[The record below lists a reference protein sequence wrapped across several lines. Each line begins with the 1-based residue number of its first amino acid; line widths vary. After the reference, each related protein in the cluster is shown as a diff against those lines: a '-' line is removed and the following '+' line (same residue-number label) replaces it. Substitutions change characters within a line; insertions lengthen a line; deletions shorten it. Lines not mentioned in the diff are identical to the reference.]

1 MTSPFSMSEPQPLC
15 HWLAL
20 LALFCLPSLCP
31 AEPVPPRPSQLS
43 AHQALQERAR
53 TMARELMASV
63 IDTQLRQLEDNG
75 LTNLPIHAQIAS
87 MRSTI
92 DAIVTTDMQGVVE
105 LLAES
110 EARTPAEQA
119 SRVVE
124 ARRMIRHITI
134 RLMAERQQILRRLKI
149 ADIAA
154 QVRRLIH
161 IQTSASQATES
172 LPQQPSGKRE
182 SLTLT
187 TIEQQRTVESLCAA
201 LTQTLHDVRT
211 WDGPLGIGAHES
223 LRRLKDARS
232 DEALDSALDRLAASD
247 FATAFA
253 AQRHLLATFESLL
266 NAIETSQ
273 GVGDT
278 RNKAALDA
286 VREVLQAGTK
296 LRNEIATTPLTDQ
309 SVERL
314 VEKQSQFREDIH
326 ALSELVG
333 GVPHIQPLLAQAK
346 EAALES
352 TARLFDGD
360 QRQAVAEESKALGN
374 LAAIAE
380 RIERAEPAH
389 NDSRSADQLAAR
401 VNDLRNAAVEMAEVL
416 ERQKKAADAAQ
427 SNPQAAIQ
435 PQQEVA
441 AAIPRV
447 QQKKDLPASV
457 TARLEEAAEAAVA
470 AAKTLAEPPTQQPSP
485 AAGVPTAAK
494 ASVDAAMDAVKESSA
509 EIARAIADTERIRA
523 ATQIAEL
530 SRAAEAMER
539 AAAAEHAIA
548 EQAEQMAAQAGEASE
563 PSKGEAQ
570 AAMAAEQQDIAAV
583 AEKVAQ
589 GIKATAPAAA
599 EAIAI
604 AQKSMAKAQNDF
616 DALAASSDNPIAA
629 PAGDPAKSA
638 QGDPA
643 KSAQGDPAKSA
654 QGDPAKSAQGDPAK
668 SAQEA
673 AAQAHQAA
681 SELAHAASEIRSE
694 MAHVAAEL
702 DRTTQAQLSEA
713 IAAQQAAES
722 AIPEPSS
729 AAPSAQAQS
738 PEQASATAPQDG
750 AQPADSPHKQSPEQA
765 QMDAQA
771 SAEREAANLALR
783 EAHIARDQSLASAI
797 AEQAIA
803 QKQARAEIA
812 DRSTELNDQMAPHSL
827 ESAQA
832 LKGAEERFAEA
843 QQAIGEDASAIA
855 GQTEIANQP
864 LREALALASQLNDIS
879 QPPLEPSALS
889 QPELGPGQPTP
900 GQPTP
905 GQPTPGQPTPGE
917 PTPGQPTPGQP
928 TPGEPTPGQPTPGQP
943 TPGQPTPGQPT
954 PGQPTRGQ
962 PTPGQPTLGQPTPG
976 QPTLG
981 QPTPGQPAPGQPA
994 PGQPTPGQPT
1004 PGQPTPGQPTPG
1016 QPTPRQP
1023 TPGQPTPGQ
1032 PTPGQP
1038 TPGQPTPGQ
1047 MAQAAD
1053 DHTNPAENASLGS
1066 GFVPQNPETTAK
1078 LIAGQKAQ
1086 AAADSALAF
1095 NASKSTPA
1103 GEPSSPA
1110 SDPVA
1115 QTSDQEQPSEGNN
1128 SQMDGPSGS
1137 RRGQA
1142 IDSSPLKPT
1151 DRVGR
1156 KSDSSGPRV
1165 GDAEE
1170 VARSFEKEGWFAKLP
1185 PEMRKAIRAKSQR
1198 RAPRG
1203 YEEKLDRYFQN
1214 ID

>member
-1 MTSPFSMSEPQPLC
+1 M
-15 HWLAL
+15 
-20 LALFCLPSLCP
+20 
-31 AEPVPPRPSQLS
+31 
-43 AHQALQERAR
+43 
-53 TMARELMASV
+53 
-63 IDTQLRQLEDNG
+63 
-75 LTNLPIHAQIAS
+75 
-87 MRSTI
+87 
-92 DAIVTTDMQGVVE
+92 
-105 LLAES
+105 
-110 EARTPAEQA
+110 
-119 SRVVE
+119 
-124 ARRMIRHITI
+124 
-134 RLMAERQQILRRLKI
+134 
-149 ADIAA
+149 
-154 QVRRLIH
+154 
-161 IQTSASQATES
+161 
-172 LPQQPSGKRE
+172 
-182 SLTLT
+182 
-187 TIEQQRTVESLCAA
+187 
-201 LTQTLHDVRT
+201 
-211 WDGPLGIGAHES
+211 
-223 LRRLKDARS
+223 
-232 DEALDSALDRLAASD
+232 
-247 FATAFA
+247 
-253 AQRHLLATFESLL
+253 
-266 NAIETSQ
+266 
-273 GVGDT
+273 
-278 RNKAALDA
+278 
-286 VREVLQAGTK
+286 
-296 LRNEIATTPLTDQ
+296 
-309 SVERL
+309 
-314 VEKQSQFREDIH
+314 
-326 ALSELVG
+326 
-333 GVPHIQPLLAQAK
+333 
-346 EAALES
+346 
-352 TARLFDGD
+352 
-360 QRQAVAEESKALGN
+360 
-374 LAAIAE
+374 
-380 RIERAEPAH
+380 
-389 NDSRSADQLAAR
+389 
-401 VNDLRNAAVEMAEVL
+401 
-416 ERQKKAADAAQ
+416 
-427 SNPQAAIQ
+427 
-435 PQQEVA
+435 
-441 AAIPRV
+441 
-447 QQKKDLPASV
+447 
-457 TARLEEAAEAAVA
+457 
-470 AAKTLAEPPTQQPSP
+470 
-485 AAGVPTAAK
+485 
-494 ASVDAAMDAVKESSA
+494 
-509 EIARAIADTERIRA
+509 
-523 ATQIAEL
+523 
-530 SRAAEAMER
+530 
-539 AAAAEHAIA
+539 
-548 EQAEQMAAQAGEASE
+548 
-563 PSKGEAQ
+563 
-570 AAMAAEQQDIAAV
+570 
-583 AEKVAQ
+583 
-589 GIKATAPAAA
+589 
-599 EAIAI
+599 
-604 AQKSMAKAQNDF
+604 
-616 DALAASSDNPIAA
+616 
-629 PAGDPAKSA
+629 
-638 QGDPA
+638 
-643 KSAQGDPAKSA
+643 
-654 QGDPAKSAQGDPAK
+654 
-668 SAQEA
+668 
-673 AAQAHQAA
+673 
-681 SELAHAASEIRSE
+681 
-694 MAHVAAEL
+694 AAEL

-905 GQPTPGQPTPGE
+905 GE
-917 PTPGQPTPGQP
+917 PTPGQ
-928 TPGEPTPGQPTPGQP
+928 PTPGQPTPGQP

-994 PGQPTPGQPT
+994 PGQPT

>member
-654 QGDPAKSAQGDPAK
+654 Q
-668 SAQEA
+668 EA

-812 DRSTELNDQMAPHSL
+812 DRSTELNDQMAPQSL

-905 GQPTPGQPTPGE
+905 GQPTPGEPTPGE
-917 PTPGQPTPGQP
+917 
-928 TPGEPTPGQPTPGQP
+928 
-943 TPGQPTPGQPT
+943 PTPGQPT

-962 PTPGQPTLGQPTPG
+962 PTPGQPT
-976 QPTLG
+976 
-981 QPTPGQPAPGQPA
+981 PGQPA
-994 PGQPTPGQPT
+994 PGQPT

>member
-1 MTSPFSMSEPQPLC
+1 
-15 HWLAL
+15 
-20 LALFCLPSLCP
+20 
-31 AEPVPPRPSQLS
+31 
-43 AHQALQERAR
+43 
-53 TMARELMASV
+53 MARELVASV

-87 MRSTI
+87 MRNTI

-105 LLAES
+105 LLAEAEGS
-110 EARTPAEQA
+110 TPAEQA

-124 ARRMIRHITI
+124 ARRMIRHITV
-134 RLMAERQQILRRLKI
+134 RLMAERQQILRRLKV

-172 LPQQPSGKRE
+172 LLQQPPGKRE

-201 LTQTLHDVRT
+201 LTQTLQDIRT

-232 DEALDSALDRLAASD
+232 NEALDSALDRLAASD

-273 GVGDT
+273 GVGNT

-314 VEKQSQFREDIH
+314 VEKQSQFRENIH
-326 ALSELVG
+326 ALGELVG

-389 NDSRSADQLAAR
+389 NESRSAEQLAAR
-401 VNDLRNAAVEMAEVL
+401 VDDLRNAAVQMAQVL

-441 AAIPRV
+441 RAIPRV

-470 AAKTLAEPPTQQPSP
+470 AAKTLAEAPAQQPSP

-563 PSKGEAQ
+563 PSQGETQ
-570 AAMAAEQQDIAAV
+570 AALAAEQQDIAAV

-589 GIKATAPAAA
+589 GIKATAPAAV

-604 AQKSMAKAQNDF
+604 AQKTMAKAQNDF
-616 DALAASSDNPIAA
+616 NALAASSDHPIAT

-668 SAQEA
+668 SAQGDPAKSAQGDPAKSAQGDPAKSAQQA

-738 PEQASATAPQDG
+738 PEQASATAPQEG
-750 AQPADSPHKQSPEQA
+750 AQSADSPHKQSPEQA

-783 EAHIARDQSLASAI
+783 EAQIARDQSLASAI

-803 QKQARAEIA
+803 QRQARAEIA
-812 DRSTELNDQMAPHSL
+812 DRSTELNDQMAPHAV

-879 QPPLEPSALS
+879 QPPLEPSALG
-889 QPELGPGQPTP
+889 QPESGPGQ
-900 GQPTP
+900 
-905 GQPTPGQPTPGE
+905 
-917 PTPGQPTPGQP
+917 
-928 TPGEPTPGQPTPGQP
+928 PTPGQPTPGQP

-954 PGQPTRGQ
+954 PGQPT
-962 PTPGQPTLGQPTPG
+962 
-976 QPTLG
+976 
-981 QPTPGQPAPGQPA
+981 

-1016 QPTPRQP
+1016 QPTPGQP

-1047 MAQAAD
+1047 PTPGQPTPGQPTPGQLAQTAD
-1053 DHTNPAENASLGS
+1053 DHRNPAENASLGS

-1086 AAADSALAF
+1086 AAADSLLAS
-1095 NASKSTPA
+1095 NASESTPA

-1128 SQMDGPSGS
+1128 SQTDGPSGS

-1142 IDSSPLKPT
+1142 IDGSPLKPI
-1151 DRVGR
+1151 DRVDQ
-1156 KSDSSGPRV
+1156 KSESSGPRV

>member
-1 MTSPFSMSEPQPLC
+1 
-15 HWLAL
+15 
-20 LALFCLPSLCP
+20 
-31 AEPVPPRPSQLS
+31 
-43 AHQALQERAR
+43 
-53 TMARELMASV
+53 MASV

-87 MRSTI
+87 MRNTI
-92 DAIVTTDMQGVVE
+92 DAIVTTDMQDVVE

-110 EARTPAEQA
+110 EGRTPAEQA

-172 LPQQPSGKRE
+172 LPQQPPGKRE

-201 LTQTLHDVRT
+201 LTQTLQDVRT
-211 WDGPLGIGAHES
+211 WDGPLGVGAHES
-223 LRRLKDARS
+223 LRRLKDAHS

-247 FATAFA
+247 FATAFT

-389 NDSRSADQLAAR
+389 NESRSADQLAAR
-401 VNDLRNAAVEMAEVL
+401 VNDLRNAAVEMAQVL
-416 ERQKKAADAAQ
+416 ERQKKATDAAQ

-485 AAGVPTAAK
+485 AAGVPTVAK

-563 PSKGEAQ
+563 PSQGETQ
-570 AAMAAEQQDIAAV
+570 AALAAEQQDIAAV

-589 GIKATAPAAA
+589 GIKATAPAAV

-629 PAGDPAKSA
+629 PA
-638 QGDPA
+638 
-643 KSAQGDPAKSA
+643 
-654 QGDPAKSAQGDPAK
+654 GDPAKSAQGDPAK

-722 AIPEPSS
+722 VIPEPSS
-729 AAPSAQAQS
+729 AAPSAAAQS

-750 AQPADSPHKQSPEQA
+750 AQSADSPHKQSPEQA
-765 QMDAQA
+765 QMGAQA

-783 EAHIARDQSLASAI
+783 EAQIARDQSLASAI

-812 DRSTELNDQMAPHSL
+812 DRSTELNDQMAPHSV

-879 QPPLEPSALS
+879 QPTLEPSALS
-889 QPELGPGQPTP
+889 QPESGPGQPA
-900 GQPTP
+900 
-905 GQPTPGQPTPGE
+905 
-917 PTPGQPTPGQP
+917 
-928 TPGEPTPGQPTPGQP
+928 PGEPTPGQPTPGQP

-954 PGQPTRGQ
+954 PSQ
-962 PTPGQPTLGQPTPG
+962 PTPS
-976 QPTLG
+976 
-981 QPTPGQPAPGQPA
+981 
-994 PGQPTPGQPT
+994 
-1004 PGQPTPGQPTPG
+1004 
-1016 QPTPRQP
+1016 QP

-1086 AAADSALAF
+1086 AAADSALAS
-1095 NASKSTPA
+1095 NASKSTSA

>member
-1 MTSPFSMSEPQPLC
+1 M
-15 HWLAL
+15 
-20 LALFCLPSLCP
+20 
-31 AEPVPPRPSQLS
+31 
-43 AHQALQERAR
+43 
-53 TMARELMASV
+53 
-63 IDTQLRQLEDNG
+63 
-75 LTNLPIHAQIAS
+75 
-87 MRSTI
+87 
-92 DAIVTTDMQGVVE
+92 
-105 LLAES
+105 
-110 EARTPAEQA
+110 
-119 SRVVE
+119 
-124 ARRMIRHITI
+124 
-134 RLMAERQQILRRLKI
+134 
-149 ADIAA
+149 
-154 QVRRLIH
+154 
-161 IQTSASQATES
+161 
-172 LPQQPSGKRE
+172 
-182 SLTLT
+182 
-187 TIEQQRTVESLCAA
+187 
-201 LTQTLHDVRT
+201 
-211 WDGPLGIGAHES
+211 
-223 LRRLKDARS
+223 
-232 DEALDSALDRLAASD
+232 
-247 FATAFA
+247 
-253 AQRHLLATFESLL
+253 
-266 NAIETSQ
+266 
-273 GVGDT
+273 
-278 RNKAALDA
+278 
-286 VREVLQAGTK
+286 
-296 LRNEIATTPLTDQ
+296 
-309 SVERL
+309 
-314 VEKQSQFREDIH
+314 
-326 ALSELVG
+326 
-333 GVPHIQPLLAQAK
+333 
-346 EAALES
+346 
-352 TARLFDGD
+352 
-360 QRQAVAEESKALGN
+360 
-374 LAAIAE
+374 
-380 RIERAEPAH
+380 
-389 NDSRSADQLAAR
+389 
-401 VNDLRNAAVEMAEVL
+401 
-416 ERQKKAADAAQ
+416 
-427 SNPQAAIQ
+427 
-435 PQQEVA
+435 
-441 AAIPRV
+441 
-447 QQKKDLPASV
+447 
-457 TARLEEAAEAAVA
+457 
-470 AAKTLAEPPTQQPSP
+470 
-485 AAGVPTAAK
+485 
-494 ASVDAAMDAVKESSA
+494 
-509 EIARAIADTERIRA
+509 
-523 ATQIAEL
+523 
-530 SRAAEAMER
+530 
-539 AAAAEHAIA
+539 
-548 EQAEQMAAQAGEASE
+548 
-563 PSKGEAQ
+563 
-570 AAMAAEQQDIAAV
+570 
-583 AEKVAQ
+583 
-589 GIKATAPAAA
+589 
-599 EAIAI
+599 
-604 AQKSMAKAQNDF
+604 
-616 DALAASSDNPIAA
+616 
-629 PAGDPAKSA
+629 
-638 QGDPA
+638 
-643 KSAQGDPAKSA
+643 
-654 QGDPAKSAQGDPAK
+654 
-668 SAQEA
+668 
-673 AAQAHQAA
+673 
-681 SELAHAASEIRSE
+681 
-694 MAHVAAEL
+694 AAEL

-928 TPGEPTPGQPTPGQP
+928 TPG
-943 TPGQPTPGQPT
+943 
-954 PGQPTRGQ
+954 
-962 PTPGQPTLGQPTPG
+962 
-976 QPTLG
+976 
-981 QPTPGQPAPGQPA
+981 QPA
-994 PGQPTPGQPT
+994 
-1004 PGQPTPGQPTPG
+1004 
-1016 QPTPRQP
+1016 
-1023 TPGQPTPGQ
+1023 
-1032 PTPGQP
+1032 
-1038 TPGQPTPGQ
+1038 PGQPTPGQ

-1053 DHTNPAENASLGS
+1053 DHTNTAENASLGS

-1078 LIAGQKAQ
+1078 LIAGQKAR

>member
-1 MTSPFSMSEPQPLC
+1 MTSPFSMREPQRLC

-31 AEPVPPRPSQLS
+31 AEPVPPRPSQFS

-87 MRSTI
+87 MRNTI

-110 EARTPAEQA
+110 EGRTPAEQA

-124 ARRMIRHITI
+124 ARRMIRHITV

-172 LPQQPSGKRE
+172 LPQQPPGKRE

-201 LTQTLHDVRT
+201 LTQTLQDVRT
-211 WDGPLGIGAHES
+211 WDGPLGVGAHES

-389 NDSRSADQLAAR
+389 NESRSADQLGAR

-563 PSKGEAQ
+563 PSQGQTQ

-589 GIKATAPAAA
+589 GIKATAPAAV

-604 AQKSMAKAQNDF
+604 AQKTMAKAQVDF

-638 QGDPA
+638 Q
-643 KSAQGDPAKSA
+643 
-654 QGDPAKSAQGDPAK
+654 
-668 SAQEA
+668 EA

-681 SELAHAASEIRSE
+681 SELAHAAAEIRSE

-702 DRTTQAQLSEA
+702 DRTAQAQLSEA

-729 AAPSAQAQS
+729 AAPLAAAQS

-750 AQPADSPHKQSPEQA
+750 AQSADSPHKQSPEQA

-783 EAHIARDQSLASAI
+783 EAQIARDQSLASAI

-812 DRSTELNDQMAPHSL
+812 DRSTELNDQMAPHSV

-879 QPPLEPSALS
+879 QPPLEPSALG
-889 QPELGPGQPTP
+889 QPESGPSEPAP
-900 GQPTP
+900 GE
-905 GQPTPGQPTPGE
+905 PTPGE

-928 TPGEPTPGQPTPGQP
+928 TPGQPTPSQPTPSQPTPGQPTPGQP

-954 PGQPTRGQ
+954 PGE
-962 PTPGQPTLGQPTPG
+962 
-976 QPTLG
+976 
-981 QPTPGQPAPGQPA
+981 
-994 PGQPTPGQPT
+994 
-1004 PGQPTPGQPTPG
+1004 
-1016 QPTPRQP
+1016 
-1023 TPGQPTPGQ
+1023 PTPGQ

-1086 AAADSALAF
+1086 AAADSALAS
-1095 NASKSTPA
+1095 NASESTPA

-1128 SQMDGPSGS
+1128 NQMDGPSGS

>member
-1 MTSPFSMSEPQPLC
+1 MTTPFFMREPQRLC

-31 AEPVPPRPSQLS
+31 AEPVPPRPSQFS

-53 TMARELMASV
+53 TMARELMASM

-87 MRSTI
+87 MRNTI

-110 EARTPAEQA
+110 EGRTPAEQA

-124 ARRMIRHITI
+124 ARRMIRHITV

-172 LPQQPSGKRE
+172 LPQQPPGKRE

-201 LTQTLHDVRT
+201 LTQTLQDVRT
-211 WDGPLGIGAHES
+211 WDGPLGVGAHES

-389 NDSRSADQLAAR
+389 NESRSADQLAAR

-563 PSKGEAQ
+563 PSQGQTQ
-570 AAMAAEQQDIAAV
+570 AAMAGEQQDISAV

-589 GIKATAPAAA
+589 GIKATAPAAV

-604 AQKSMAKAQNDF
+604 AQKTMAKAQVDF

-638 QGDPA
+638 QGN
-643 KSAQGDPAKSA
+643 
-654 QGDPAKSAQGDPAK
+654 PAKSAQGDPAK

-681 SELAHAASEIRSE
+681 SELAHAAAEIRSE

-702 DRTTQAQLSEA
+702 DRTAQAQLSEA

-729 AAPSAQAQS
+729 AAPLAAAQS

-750 AQPADSPHKQSPEQA
+750 AQSADSPHKQSPEQA

-783 EAHIARDQSLASAI
+783 EAQIARDQSLASAI

-812 DRSTELNDQMAPHSL
+812 DRSTELNDQMAPHSV

-879 QPPLEPSALS
+879 QPTLEPSALS
-889 QPELGPGQPTP
+889 QPESGPSEPTP
-900 GQPTP
+900 GE
-905 GQPTPGQPTPGE
+905 PTPGE
-917 PTPGQPTPGQP
+917 PTPGQPTPG
-928 TPGEPTPGQPTPGQP
+928 E
-943 TPGQPTPGQPT
+943 
-954 PGQPTRGQ
+954 
-962 PTPGQPTLGQPTPG
+962 
-976 QPTLG
+976 
-981 QPTPGQPAPGQPA
+981 
-994 PGQPTPGQPT
+994 
-1004 PGQPTPGQPTPG
+1004 
-1016 QPTPRQP
+1016 
-1023 TPGQPTPGQ
+1023 PTPGQ

-1086 AAADSALAF
+1086 AAADSALAS
-1095 NASKSTPA
+1095 NASESTPA

-1128 SQMDGPSGS
+1128 NQMDGPSGS

>member
-654 QGDPAKSAQGDPAK
+654 QGDPAKSAQ
-668 SAQEA
+668 EA

-905 GQPTPGQPTPGE
+905 GQPTPGEPTPGE

-943 TPGQPTPGQPT
+943 TP
-954 PGQPTRGQ
+954 
-962 PTPGQPTLGQPTPG
+962 GQPTPG

-1095 NASKSTPA
+1095 NASTSTPA

>member
-654 QGDPAKSAQGDPAK
+654 QGDPAKSAQ
-668 SAQEA
+668 EA

-905 GQPTPGQPTPGE
+905 GQPTPGQPTPGQPTPGE

-943 TPGQPTPGQPT
+943 TPGQPT
-954 PGQPTRGQ
+954 
-962 PTPGQPTLGQPTPG
+962 LGQPTPG

-981 QPTPGQPAPGQPA
+981 QPAPGQPAPGQPA
-994 PGQPTPGQPT
+994 PGQPT

>member
-905 GQPTPGQPTPGE
+905 GQPTPGE

-928 TPGEPTPGQPTPGQP
+928 TP
-943 TPGQPTPGQPT
+943 
-954 PGQPTRGQ
+954 
-962 PTPGQPTLGQPTPG
+962 GQPTPG

>member
-654 QGDPAKSAQGDPAK
+654 QGDPAKSAQ
-668 SAQEA
+668 EA

-905 GQPTPGQPTPGE
+905 GQPTPGQPTPGQPTPGE

-954 PGQPTRGQ
+954 PGQ
-962 PTPGQPTLGQPTPG
+962 
-976 QPTLG
+976 
-981 QPTPGQPAPGQPA
+981 
-994 PGQPTPGQPT
+994 
-1004 PGQPTPGQPTPG
+1004 
-1016 QPTPRQP
+1016 
-1023 TPGQPTPGQ
+1023 
-1032 PTPGQP
+1032 
-1038 TPGQPTPGQ
+1038 

-1053 DHTNPAENASLGS
+1053 DHTNTAENASLGS

>member
-643 KSAQGDPAKSA
+643 KSAQ
-654 QGDPAKSAQGDPAK
+654 
-668 SAQEA
+668 EA

-905 GQPTPGQPTPGE
+905 GQPTPGEPTPGE

-943 TPGQPTPGQPT
+943 TPGQPT
-954 PGQPTRGQ
+954 
-962 PTPGQPTLGQPTPG
+962 LGQPTPG

-994 PGQPTPGQPT
+994 PGQPTPGQPTPGQPT

>member
-905 GQPTPGQPTPGE
+905 GQPTPGEPTPGE
-917 PTPGQPTPGQP
+917 
-928 TPGEPTPGQPTPGQP
+928 
-943 TPGQPTPGQPT
+943 PTPGQPT

-981 QPTPGQPAPGQPA
+981 QPTPGQPA
-994 PGQPTPGQPT
+994 PGQPT